1 MNFPKLF
8 EDFNIKYDTKVNKG
22 WANVACPFCSDDH
35 NHLGFNLTGDYAH
48 CWKCGGHNIRQ
59 ALSKVLSVSLS
70 QIDDIISQYQDKN
83 SLLYRLNGKVKPKAV
98 RLELPTDGFTSSER
112 KYLLSRKFF
121 PRQLHEKYEV
131 VGGGLTGKWKFRI
144 VIPLIIGGKIVSWT
158 ARSILSKS
166 QCDELKIPRYKNLS
180 IEESVMNPKD
190 VLFNIDNCLSD
201 KVVLTEG
208 AFDVF
213 RLGDGFLCSFGT
225 SLTQSQIAELG
236 RRYNKIYI
244 MFDNEEEAQKKAR
257 KYGLQL
263 SSMGCDVEI
272 VDAYSEFGVN
282 DGAEL
287 SQRQV
292 DIIRQE
298 LEFS

>member
-1 MNFPKLF
+1 M
-8 EDFNIKYDTKVNKG
+8 G
-22 WANVACPFCSDDH
+22 
-35 NHLGFNLTGDYAH
+35 GDYAH

-59 ALSKVLSVSLS
+59 ALSKVLSIPLS
-70 QIDDIISQYQDKN
+70 QIDDIITQYQDKN
-83 SLLYRLNGKVKPKAV
+83 SLLYRLNGKVQPKAV
-98 RLELPTDGFTSSER
+98 RLELPGHGFTIPER
-112 KYLLSRKFF
+112 KYLLSRNFY

-131 VGGGLTGKWKFRI
+131 VGGGIAGKWKFRI
-144 VIPLIIGGKIVSWT
+144 IIPLIIGGKIVSWT
-158 ARSILSKS
+158 ARSILPKS

-180 IEESVMNPKD
+180 IEESIMNPKD
-190 VLFNIDNCLSD
+190 VLFNIDNCLSN

-225 SLTQSQIAELG
+225 SLTQYQIAELKK
-236 RRYNKIYI
+236 RYNKIYM
-244 MFDNEEEAQKKAR
+244 MFDNEPEAQDKAR

-263 SSMGCDVEI
+263 SAMGCDVEI

-287 SQRQV
+287 NVEQV
-292 DIIRQE
+292 EVIRKE
-298 LEFS
+298 LEL